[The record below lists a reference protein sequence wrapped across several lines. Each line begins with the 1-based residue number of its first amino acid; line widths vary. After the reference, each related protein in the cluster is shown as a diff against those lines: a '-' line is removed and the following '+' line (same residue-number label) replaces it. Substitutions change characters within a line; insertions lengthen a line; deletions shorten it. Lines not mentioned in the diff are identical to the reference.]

1 MECTYIYHQDGEES
15 PPNSSYIQSLFFIY
29 PVFIAQLRRYI
40 APEYIP
46 PESMFTEHS
55 VCTVLCTQKAVE
67 IVLSLPL
74 KKMFFTPYDLDILRL
89 DLDLLYES
97 IPCRFDMKSCCQF
110 STKYDYRCLLVVL
123 TSQ

>member
-55 VCTVLCTQKAVE
+55 VCTVLCADVCTVY
-67 IVLSLPL
+67 
-74 KKMFFTPYDLDILRL
+74 T
-89 DLDLLYES
+89 
-97 IPCRFDMKSCCQF
+97 KSCGDCTL
-110 STKYDYRCLLVVL
+110 SPSKKNVL
-123 TSQ
+123 HPI